1 MVRRTIL
8 MVIRVA
14 LGCLLIVLGIIG
26 LVAPI
31 MPGWILLIPG
41 LVLLSREFISVFRE
55 SKIRILRESA
65 CWISERLNQGIFRRL
80 SEKLKR
86 RGDNKEQG

>member
-1 MVRRTIL
+1 MVKQTIL
-8 MVIRVA
+8 QVIRVTF
-14 LGCLLIVLGIIG
+14 GCILIVLGIIG

-41 LVLLSREFISVFRE
+41 LILLSREFISVFRE

-65 CWISERLNQGIFRRL
+65 CWLSERLNRGRFRRL
-80 SEKLKR
+80 VEKLKHR
-86 RGDNKEQG
+86 EKNKEQK

>member
-31 MPGWILLIPG
+31 MPGWILFIPG

-65 CWISERLNQGIFRRL
+65 CWISERMNRGIFRRL